1 MNIILCEYVNKNEYD
16 AGNKARSDVL
26 AIAEEM
32 GYKHIPLFRSGASKL
47 VVFFQLIRGSLS
59 VLRRVKRN
67 EKVFIQYPYYPP
79 MVNKFLFGILG
90 IGKKLKGYKLELVI
104 HDVIGMRSNFISNN
118 NEKIALAR
126 EVARMQSFD
135 KVICHNKVMKA
146 VLESFSL
153 NINFV
158 MLGPFDYLYKGNPIS
173 IDAQLPWRIII
184 AGNLEKNKCGYL
196 YKLPEWD
203 NIQFDLYGMN
213 FEGNMA
219 NNANYHGSFPPD
231 ELISHLEGHF
241 GLVWDGDSLDTC
253 SGAFGQYLKY
263 NNPHKFS
270 LYLAAG
276 IPLIVWDQSA
286 LAEYVQKY
294 NLGLCVSSL
303 TDIED
308 MLSCLSSEAYREMKN
323 NVMAYRE
330 GIIAGRQLK
339 QAIGTNE

>member
-1 MNIILCEYVNKNEYD
+1 MNVIMCEYVNKNEYD

-26 AIAEEM
+26 AIAEAI
-32 GYKHIPLFRSGASKL
+32 GYKHISLFRSGAIKP
-47 VVFFQLIRGSLS
+47 VVLLQLIHGSLS
-59 VLRRVKRN
+59 VLGRVKRN
-67 EKVFIQYPYYPP
+67 EKVLIQYPYYPS

-90 IGKKLKGYKLELVI
+90 FGKKLRGYKLELVI
-104 HDVIGMRSNFISNN
+104 HDVIGMRSDFTSND

-126 EVARMQSFD
+126 EVAQMQSFD

-146 VLESFSL
+146 ALKSFSP

-158 MLGPFDYLYKGNPIS
+158 VLGPFDYLYKGNPVS
-173 IDAQLPWRIII
+173 IDVQTPWRVMV
-184 AGNLEKNKCGYL
+184 AGNLGKNKCGYL
-196 YKLPEWD
+196 YKLPEWN
-203 NIQFDLYGMN
+203 NIRLDLYGMN
-213 FEGNMA
+213 FEGNTV
-219 NNANYHGSFPPD
+219 NNAEYHGSFPPD

-253 SGAFGQYLKY
+253 SGTFGRYLKY

-308 MLSCLSSEAYREMKN
+308 MLNNLSSEAYEEMRN
-323 NVMAYRE
+323 SVMEYRK
-330 GIIAGRQLK
+330 GIIRQLK
-339 QAIGTNE
+339 QALEAEA